1 MSHMNRRRFVIAM
14 SAAAAGAYLP
24 FSTRAQ
30 GRRPDSI
37 TVRDPGG
44 SYVDAFREAFYL
56 PFETK
61 TGIKVV
67 PAVAAHN
74 PTAQIKA
81 LVEAKSYTWAVA
93 LIARTDEQR
102 PGESNQLEPTHNQGS
117 AKREVTVAYHT

>member
-56 PFETK
+56 PFEKK

-67 PAVAAHN
+67 SAVAAHN

-81 LVEAKSYTWAVA
+81 MVEAKSYTWDVA
-93 LIARTDEQR
+93 L
-102 PGESNQLEPTHNQGS
+102 LEIG
-117 AKREVTVAYHT
+117 RHTSELQSLMRISYAVFCLKKKTIKHYNN

>member
-1 MSHMNRRRFVIAM
+1 MKTAWHRVKRSHRLQASWVAWPRIENSSRQPSGDVAMSHMNRRRFVIAM

-56 PFETK
+56 PFEKK
-61 TGIKVV
+61 TGIDRK
-67 PAVAAHN
+67 
-74 PTAQIKA
+74 
-81 LVEAKSYTWAVA
+81 
-93 LIARTDEQR
+93 RTR
-102 PGESNQLEPTHNQGS
+102 LNSSH
-117 AKREVTVAYHT
+117 

>member
-1 MSHMNRRRFVIAM
+1 MSHSNRRLFVIAM

-56 PFETK
+56 PFEKK

-67 PAVAAHN
+67 SAVAAHN

-81 LVEAKSYTWAVA
+81 MVEAKSYTWDVA
-93 LIARTDEQR
+93 LLARSDEQLLAEIGR
-102 PGESNQLEPTHNQGS
+102 ASCRDRVCQY
-117 AKREVTVAYHT
+117 V